1 MAESAS
7 GKDEANPAFC
17 LDTRRRPILPSLDPP
32 RVAVPVLLCLLSKGF
47 LNVRL
52 QVFSPLSPI
61 SPVIV
66 SHAALRNSEKGI
78 LSHSDEISEVALFL
92 PFVN

>member
-17 LDTRRRPILPSLDPP
+17 LDTRRPILPSLDPP

-66 SHAALRNSEKGI
+66 SHAALRDSEKV
-78 LSHSDEISEVALFL
+78 S
-92 PFVN
+92 

>member
-17 LDTRRRPILPSLDPP
+17 LVTRRPILPSLDPP

-52 QVFSPLSPI
+52 QVFSPLPPI

-66 SHAALRNSEKGI
+66 SHAALRNSEKV
-78 LSHSDEISEVALFL
+78 S
-92 PFVN
+92 